1 MADGSITIDARL
13 NKKGAES
20 DLKALQAKVKS
31 TSKQIGDL
39 DKQLNSAQTKRSA
52 LGDSLNQA
60 RQNADDTAVA
70 LEKVNAQLENVKKSH
85 LADIKS
91 EYPGLS
97 DSKVQDVLK
106 SRMEGETSLL
116 NQNQKLLD
124 DLEKQDAKVAEIE
137 SDYNAQGDAISGL
150 QKRHAALTA
159 QLNQENDAVNQQKSL
174 IQHLSGED
182 DMQAYFNKQADAIES
197 SFAKIE
203 NRQNKAYGTVDESA
217 TQHAE
222 RIVADTK
229 KAVNAQDKAAQAAE
243 NRAARERAAA
253 KSPKGSSVPASSSSA
268 GLLSGRITG
277 LNKALSGTLNN
288 ALRTVGG
295 LGARVF
301 DTLQR
306 AVDGLRAK
314 LTQSSKNLAKF
325 RNRLMSIVSGA
336 LVFNLISAGL
346 RKTTEW
352 MGSAALSSA
361 TLRAALGNLQ
371 GAASTAAAPLLQ
383 AILPALTA
391 IANAA
396 ATAFYYIAQ
405 LVSFL
410 TGKSI
415 GASKS
420 AAKAMGKYA
429 KAAKSAGSA
438 ADGALAKFDELDVLD
453 KNSGGGAG
461 AITPNYDFN
470 TDNPFLDEILQAI
483 KDGDWYGVGQLIGEK
498 LRDSLNTIPWPDIQ
512 DKARAWATNIANCI
526 NGFIEV
532 PGLWEAIGH
541 TVAQGL
547 NTALIFADTLMQGIH
562 WDSLGAGIARGLT
575 TAVAE
580 LDWPLLGRVLTDGMR
595 AAILTLYGF
604 VQTYT
609 GWADLG
615 NSIAACINSA
625 IANIPWME
633 AGLGLS
639 GFVIGL
645 LNTLIAAVQ
654 GTDWTTLGQNIVS
667 MIGAIDWVGLF
678 SAMGTLAIDVLQA
691 INGIIDQVDWGA
703 VGQKIMECIEAVDW
717 AGILSQ
723 LGEIINN
730 LWPMLMTIIG
740 ASLLPIIGGFVI
752 DSVLAEL
759 SKQVGIM
766 GVQLLGKI
774 AGWIV
779 GTMLPTILSGL
790 TALITAI
797 VSAIG
802 LWPATIIAV
811 LLILGAAVFAC
822 LAAHWDEIK
831 QKLGE
836 TLDNLQEKVHSAG
849 EKIKEIWDALWL
861 VVKLIGMQLWE
872 DITQGWND
880 FWTNIGTALDSA
892 AADIQQGWNDA
903 WTAVSDFV
911 SDIWEGITDTIETA
925 INGIIGLVN
934 GMISAI
940 VGGVNGVISVLNG
953 FGFDVPEWAQDKLGV
968 ERVGFNID
976 PITAPQIP
984 YLAQGAVIPANH
996 EFLAVLGDQT
1006 NGTNIEAP
1014 LATIQQA
1021 LAEVMEAYTGQQ
1033 DITIKFAASGGLE
1046 QLVRLLKP
1054 YIDKEENRRGA
1065 KLVTGGVY

>member
-159 QLNQENDAVNQQKSL
+159 QLNQEKDAVNQQKSL

-222 RIVADTK
+222 RIVAETQ

-243 NRAARERAAA
+243 SRAAREHAIAA
-253 KSPKGSSVPASSSSA
+253 KSPKGSSVPGSSSSA

-314 LTQSSKNLAKF
+314 LTQSSKNLASF

-383 AILPALTA
+383 ALLPALTA

-498 LRDSLNTIPWPDIQ
+498 LRDSLNAIPWPDIQ

-562 WDSLGAGIARGLT
+562 WDSLGAGLARGLT

-595 AAILTLYGF
+595 AAILTLYSF

-639 GFVIGL
+639 GFVVGL
-645 LNTLIAAVQ
+645 LHTLIATVQ
-654 GTDWTTLGQNIVS
+654 GTDWTALGQNIVS
-667 MIGAIDWVGLF
+667 MVSAIDWVGLF

-691 INGIIDQVDWGA
+691 INGILDQVDWGA

-730 LWPMLMTIIG
+730 NWPLLLAILG
-740 ASLLPIIGGFVI
+740 AALLPQISTF
-752 DSVLAEL
+752 
-759 SKQVGIM
+759 
-766 GVQLLGKI
+766 
-774 AGWIV
+774 
-779 GTMLPTILSGL
+779 ILSTVLGAVL
-790 TALITAI
+790 NALAVFIAS
-797 VSAIG
+797 VVASIG
-802 LWPATIIAV
+802 LWP
-811 LLILGAAVFAC
+811 LLLVAAVSVI
-822 LAAHWDEIK
+822 LAAIIETLRKHGDDIRAGVDK
-831 QKLGE
+831 FGE
-836 TLDNLQEKVHSAG
+836 TIADIIRSAG
-849 EKIKEIWDALWL
+849 EKVKEIWNGLWL
-861 VVKLIGMQLWE
+861 TVKLIGMQLWE

-934 GMISAI
+934 SMISAI

-968 ERVGFNID
+968 KRVGFNID

-1033 DITIKFAASGGLE
+1033 DITIRFAGDLA
-1046 QLVRLLKP
+1046 QLARVLKP

>member
-137 SDYNAQGDAISGL
+137 SNYNAQGDAISGL

-243 NRAARERAAA
+243 DRAARERAAA
-253 KSPKGSSVPASSSSA
+253 KSPKGSSVPGSSSSA

-314 LTQSSKNLAKF
+314 LTQSNKNLASF

-461 AITPNYDFN
+461 AITPNYDFS

-498 LRDSLNTIPWPDIQ
+498 LRDSLNAIPWPDIQ

-595 AAILTLYGF
+595 AAILTLYSF

-639 GFVIGL
+639 GFVVGL
-645 LNTLIAAVQ
+645 LHTLIATVQ
-654 GTDWTTLGQNIVS
+654 GTDWTALGQNIVS
-667 MIGAIDWVGLF
+667 MVSAIDWVGLF

-691 INGIIDQVDWGA
+691 INGILDQVDWGA

-717 AGILSQ
+717 AGVLSQ

-730 LWPMLMTIIG
+730 NWPLLLAILG
-740 ASLLPIIGGFVI
+740 AALLPQISTF
-752 DSVLAEL
+752 
-759 SKQVGIM
+759 
-766 GVQLLGKI
+766 
-774 AGWIV
+774 
-779 GTMLPTILSGL
+779 ILSTVLGAVL
-790 TALITAI
+790 NALAVFIAS
-797 VSAIG
+797 VVASIG
-802 LWPATIIAV
+802 LWP
-811 LLILGAAVFAC
+811 LLLVAAVSVI
-822 LAAHWDEIK
+822 LAAIIETLRKHGDDIRAGVDK
-831 QKLGE
+831 FGE
-836 TLDNLQEKVHSAG
+836 TIADIIRSAG
-849 EKIKEIWDALWL
+849 EKVKEIWNGLWL
-861 VVKLIGMQLWE
+861 TVKLIGMQLWE

-892 AADIQQGWNDA
+892 VADIQQGWNDA

-940 VGGVNGVISVLNG
+940 VDGVNGVIGVLNS

-968 ERVGFNID
+968 GRVGFNID

-1033 DITIKFAASGGLE
+1033 DITIRFAGDLA
-1046 QLVRLLKP
+1046 QLARVLKP

>member
-116 NQNQKLLD
+116 NQNQKLLN

-222 RIVADTK
+222 RIVAETQ

-243 NRAARERAAA
+243 SRAAREHAIAA
-253 KSPKGSSVPASSSSA
+253 KSPKGSSVPGSSGSA

-295 LGARVF
+295 IGTRVF
-301 DTLQR
+301 GTLQQ

-361 TLRAALGNLQ
+361 TLRAALGSLQ

-415 GASKS
+415 GASQS

-498 LRDSLNTIPWPDIQ
+498 LRDSLNAIPWPDIQ

-595 AAILTLYGF
+595 AAILTLYSF

-639 GFVIGL
+639 GFVVGL
-645 LNTLIAAVQ
+645 LHTLIATVQ
-654 GTDWTTLGQNIVS
+654 GTDWTALGQNIVS
-667 MIGAIDWVGLF
+667 MVSSIDWVGLF

-691 INGIIDQVDWGA
+691 INGILDQVDWGV

-730 LWPMLMTIIG
+730 NWPLLLAVLG
-740 ASLLPIIGGFVI
+740 AALLPQISTF
-752 DSVLAEL
+752 
-759 SKQVGIM
+759 
-766 GVQLLGKI
+766 
-774 AGWIV
+774 
-779 GTMLPTILSGL
+779 ILSTVLGAVL
-790 TALITAI
+790 KALAVFIAS
-797 VSAIG
+797 VVASIG
-802 LWPATIIAV
+802 LWPLLLVTAVAVIMTAIIETLRKHGDDIRAGV
-811 LLILGAAVFAC
+811 DKF
-822 LAAHWDEIK
+822 
-831 QKLGE
+831 GE
-836 TLDNLQEKVHSAG
+836 TIADIIRSAG
-849 EKIKEIWDALWL
+849 EKVKEIWNGLWL
-861 VVKLIGMQLWE
+861 TVKLIGMQLWE

-880 FWTNIGTALDSA
+880 FWTNIGAALDSA
-892 AADIQQGWNDA
+892 VADIQRGWNDA

-940 VGGVNGVISVLNG
+940 VGGVNGVIGVLNG

-1033 DITIKFAASGGLE
+1033 DITIRFAGDLA
-1046 QLVRLLKP
+1046 QLARVLKP

>member
-60 RQNADDTAVA
+60 RKNADDTAVA
-70 LEKVNAQLENVKKSH
+70 LEKVNAQLENAKKSH

-97 DSKVQDVLK
+97 NSKVQDVLK

-222 RIVADTK
+222 RIVAETQ
-229 KAVNAQDKAAQAAE
+229 KAVSAQDKAAQAAE
-243 NRAARERAAA
+243 SRAAREHAVAA
-253 KSPKGSSVPASSSSA
+253 KSPKGSSVPGSSSSA
-268 GLLSGRITG
+268 GLLSGKITG

-301 DTLQR
+301 GTLQR

-415 GASKS
+415 GASQS

-461 AITPNYDFN
+461 AITPSYDFN

-498 LRDSLNTIPWPDIQ
+498 LRDSLNAIPWPDIQ

-547 NTALIFADTLMQGIH
+547 NTALIFADTLVQGIH

-595 AAILTLYGF
+595 AAILTLYSF

-639 GFVIGL
+639 GFVVGL
-645 LNTLIAAVQ
+645 LHTLIATVQ
-654 GTDWTTLGQNIVS
+654 GTDWTALGQNIVS
-667 MIGAIDWVGLF
+667 MVSAIDWVGLF

-691 INGIIDQVDWGA
+691 INGILDQVDWGA

-730 LWPMLMTIIG
+730 NWPLLLAILG
-740 ASLLPIIGGFVI
+740 AALLPQISTF
-752 DSVLAEL
+752 
-759 SKQVGIM
+759 
-766 GVQLLGKI
+766 
-774 AGWIV
+774 
-779 GTMLPTILSGL
+779 ILSTVLGAVL
-790 TALITAI
+790 NALAVFIAS
-797 VSAIG
+797 VVASIG
-802 LWPATIIAV
+802 LWP
-811 LLILGAAVFAC
+811 LLLVAAVSVI
-822 LAAHWDEIK
+822 LAAIIETLRKHGDDIRAGVDK
-831 QKLGE
+831 FGE
-836 TLDNLQEKVHSAG
+836 TIADIIRSAG
-849 EKIKEIWDALWL
+849 EKVKEIWNGLWL
-861 VVKLIGMQLWE
+861 TVKLIGMQLWE

-892 AADIQQGWNDA
+892 VADIQQGWNDA

-940 VGGVNGVISVLNG
+940 VGGVNGVIGVLNG

-1033 DITIKFAASGGLE
+1033 DITIRFAGDLA
-1046 QLVRLLKP
+1046 QLARVLKP

>member
-1 MADGSITIDARL
+1 MADGSIIVDARL

-39 DKQLNSAQTKRSA
+39 DKQINSAQTKRSA
-52 LGDSLNQA
+52 LSDSLNQA

-70 LEKVNAQLENVKKSH
+70 LEKVNAQLESAKKSH

-116 NQNQKLLD
+116 NQNKKLLD
-124 DLEKQDAKVAEIE
+124 DLEKQDTKVAEIE

-150 QKRHAALTA
+150 QKRHAALTS
-159 QLNQENDAVNQQKSL
+159 QLNQENDAVNRQKSL

-222 RIVADTK
+222 RIVAETR
-229 KAVNAQDKAAQAAE
+229 KAVSAQDKAAQAAE
-243 NRAARERAAA
+243 NRATREHAAAA
-253 KSPKGSSVPASSSSA
+253 KSPKGSSVPGSSSSA

-301 DTLQR
+301 GTLQR

-325 RNRLMSIVSGA
+325 RNRLMSIISGA

-383 AILPALTA
+383 ALIPALTA

-415 GASKS
+415 GASQS

-429 KAAKSAGSA
+429 KAAKSAGGA

-453 KNSGGGAG
+453 KNSGGAG
-461 AITPNYDFN
+461 TITPNYDFN
-470 TDNPFLDEILQAI
+470 TENPFLDEIMQAI

-498 LRDSLNTIPWPDIQ
+498 LRDSLNAIPWPDIQ
-512 DKARAWATNIANCI
+512 EKARAWATNIANCI

-532 PGLWEAIGH
+532 PGLWETIGH

-562 WDSLGAGIARGLT
+562 WDSLGAGIAAGLT

-580 LDWPLLGRVLTDGMR
+580 LDWPLLGRVLTDGML
-595 AAILTLYGF
+595 AAILTLYSF
-604 VQTYT
+604 VQTYE

-615 NSIAACINSA
+615 NSIAACLNSA
-625 IANIPWME
+625 IANIPWTE

-645 LNTLIAAVQ
+645 LSTLIAAVQ
-654 GTDWTTLGQNIVS
+654 GTDWTALGQNIVS
-667 MIGAIDWVGLF
+667 MISSIDWAGLF
-678 SAMGTLAIDVLQA
+678 STLSTLAVSILEA
-691 INGIIDQVDWGA
+691 ANNILGQVDWGA
-703 VGQKIMECIEAVDW
+703 VGQKIMECLEAVDW

-752 DSVLAEL
+752 NSVLAEL

-790 TALITAI
+790 MALITAI

-811 LLILGAAVFAC
+811 LLILGVAVIAC
-822 LAAHWDEIK
+822 LVAHWDEIK

-836 TLDNLQEKVHSAG
+836 TLDNLR
-849 EKIKEIWDALWL
+849 EKIHIA
-861 VVKLIGMQLWE
+861 G
-872 DITQGWND
+872 
-880 FWTNIGTALDSA
+880 
-892 AADIQQGWNDA
+892 ADIQQGWNDA

-911 SDIWEGITDTIETA
+911 SDIWDGITNTIKTA

-940 VGGVNGVISVLNG
+940 VGGVNGVIGVLNG
-953 FGFDVPEWAQDKLGV
+953 FGFDVPGWAQDKLGV

-1054 YIDKEENRRGA
+1054 YIDKENNRAGA
-1065 KLVTGGVY
+1065 KLISGGAY

>member
-159 QLNQENDAVNQQKSL
+159 QLNQEKDAVNQQKSL

-222 RIVADTK
+222 RIVAETQ

-243 NRAARERAAA
+243 SRAAREHAIAA
-253 KSPKGSSVPASSSSA
+253 KSPKGSSVPGSSGSA

-301 DTLQR
+301 GTLQR

-346 RKTTEW
+346 RKITEW

-415 GASKS
+415 GASQS

-498 LRDSLNTIPWPDIQ
+498 LRDSLNAIPWPDIQ

-562 WDSLGAGIARGLT
+562 WDSLGAGLARGLT

-595 AAILTLYGF
+595 AAILTLYSF

-639 GFVIGL
+639 GFVVGL
-645 LNTLIAAVQ
+645 LHTLIATVQ
-654 GTDWTTLGQNIVS
+654 GTDWTALGQNIVS
-667 MIGAIDWVGLF
+667 MVSAIDWVGLF
-678 SAMGTLAIDVLQA
+678 STLSTLALSILEA
-691 INGIIDQVDWGA
+691 ASNILGQVDWNA
-703 VGQKIMECIEAVDW
+703 VGEKVKECLEAVDW
-717 AGILSQ
+717 VGILSQ
-723 LGEIINN
+723 LGELINN
-730 LWPMLMTIIG
+730 NWPLLLAILG
-740 ASLLPIIGGFVI
+740 ASLLPQISTF
-752 DSVLAEL
+752 
-759 SKQVGIM
+759 
-766 GVQLLGKI
+766 
-774 AGWIV
+774 
-779 GTMLPTILSGL
+779 ILSTVLGAVL
-790 TALITAI
+790 TSLAGFIAS
-797 VSAIG
+797 VVAAIG
-802 LWPATIIAV
+802 LWPLLLVTAV
-811 LLILGAAVFAC
+811 SVI
-822 LAAHWDEIK
+822 LAAII
-831 QKLGE
+831 E
-836 TLDNLQEKVHSAG
+836 TLRKYGDDIRAGVDKFGENIADIIRSAG
-849 EKIKEIWDALWL
+849 EKVNEIWNGLWL
-861 VVKLIGMQLWE
+861 TVKLIGMQLWE
-872 DITQGWND
+872 DIQQGWND

-940 VGGVNGVISVLNG
+940 VAGVNGVIGVLNG

-984 YLAQGAVIPANH
+984 YLAQGAVIPSNH

-1033 DITIKFAASGGLE
+1033 DITIRFAGDLA
-1046 QLVRLLKP
+1046 QLARVLKP

>member
-124 DLEKQDAKVAEIE
+124 DLEKQDTKVAEIE

-203 NRQNKAYGTVDESA
+203 NRQNKAYGTIDESA

-253 KSPKGSSVPASSSSA
+253 KSPKGSSVPGSSSSA

-288 ALRTVGG
+288 TLRTVGG

-405 LVSFL
+405 LVAFL

-453 KNSGGGAG
+453 KNSGGGGAG

-498 LRDSLNTIPWPDIQ
+498 LRDSLNAIPWPDIQ

-595 AAILTLYGF
+595 AAILTLYSF

-625 IANIPWME
+625 IANIPWTE

-639 GFVIGL
+639 GFVVGL
-645 LNTLIAAVQ
+645 LHTLIATVQ
-654 GTDWTTLGQNIVS
+654 GTDWTALGQNIVS
-667 MIGAIDWVGLF
+667 MVSAIDWVGLF

-691 INGIIDQVDWGA
+691 INGILDQVDWGA

-730 LWPMLMTIIG
+730 NWPLLLAILG
-740 ASLLPIIGGFVI
+740 AALLPQISTF
-752 DSVLAEL
+752 
-759 SKQVGIM
+759 
-766 GVQLLGKI
+766 
-774 AGWIV
+774 
-779 GTMLPTILSGL
+779 ILSTVLGAVL
-790 TALITAI
+790 NALAVFIAS
-797 VSAIG
+797 VVASIG
-802 LWPATIIAV
+802 LWP
-811 LLILGAAVFAC
+811 LLLVAAVSVI
-822 LAAHWDEIK
+822 LAAIIETLRKHGDDIRAGVDK
-831 QKLGE
+831 FGE
-836 TLDNLQEKVHSAG
+836 TIADIIRSAG
-849 EKIKEIWDALWL
+849 EKVKEIWNGLWL
-861 VVKLIGMQLWE
+861 TVKLIGMQLWE

-934 GMISAI
+934 SMISAI

-1033 DITIKFAASGGLE
+1033 DITIRFAGDLA
-1046 QLVRLLKP
+1046 QLARVLKP

>member
-159 QLNQENDAVNQQKSL
+159 QLNQEKDAVNQQKSL

-222 RIVADTK
+222 RIVAETQ

-243 NRAARERAAA
+243 SRAAREHAIAA
-253 KSPKGSSVPASSSSA
+253 KSPKGSSVPGSSGSA

-301 DTLQR
+301 GTLQR

-346 RKTTEW
+346 RKITEW

-415 GASKS
+415 GASQS

-470 TDNPFLDEILQAI
+470 TDNPFLDEIMQAI

-498 LRDSLNTIPWPDIQ
+498 LRDSLNAIPWPDIQ

-595 AAILTLYGF
+595 AAILTLYSF

-625 IANIPWME
+625 IANIPWTE

-639 GFVIGL
+639 GFVVGL
-645 LNTLIAAVQ
+645 LHTLIATVQ
-654 GTDWTTLGQNIVS
+654 GTDWTALGQNIVS
-667 MIGAIDWVGLF
+667 MVSAIDWVGLF

-691 INGIIDQVDWGA
+691 INGILGQVDWGA
-703 VGQKIMECIEAVDW
+703 VGQKIMDCIEAVDW

-730 LWPMLMTIIG
+730 NWPLLLAILG
-740 ASLLPIIGGFVI
+740 AALLPQISTFI
-752 DSVLAEL
+752 L
-759 SKQVGIM
+759 ST
-766 GVQLLGKI
+766 LLGAVLNALAVFI
-774 AGWIV
+774 ASV
-779 GTMLPTILSGL
+779 VAS
-790 TALITAI
+790 
-797 VSAIG
+797 IG
-802 LWPATIIAV
+802 LWP
-811 LLILGAAVFAC
+811 LLLVAAVSVI
-822 LAAHWDEIK
+822 LAAIIETLRKHGDDIRAGVDK
-831 QKLGE
+831 FGE
-836 TLDNLQEKVHSAG
+836 TIADIIRSAG
-849 EKIKEIWDALWL
+849 EKVKKIWNGLWL
-861 VVKLIGMQLWE
+861 TVKLIGMQLWE

-892 AADIQQGWNDA
+892 VADIQQGWNDA

-940 VGGVNGVISVLNG
+940 VGGVNGVIGVLNG

-1033 DITIKFAASGGLE
+1033 DITIRFAGDLA
-1046 QLVRLLKP
+1046 QLARVLKP

>member
-91 EYPGLS
+91 DYPGLS

-203 NRQNKAYGTVDESA
+203 NRQNKAYGTIDESA

-253 KSPKGSSVPASSSSA
+253 KSPKGSSVPGSSSSA

-383 AILPALTA
+383 ALLPALTA

-405 LVSFL
+405 LVAFL

-453 KNSGGGAG
+453 KNSGGGGAG

-498 LRDSLNTIPWPDIQ
+498 LRDSLNAIPWPDIQ

-562 WDSLGAGIARGLT
+562 WDSLGAGLARGLT

-595 AAILTLYGF
+595 AAILTLYSF

-639 GFVIGL
+639 GFVVGL
-645 LNTLIAAVQ
+645 LHTLIATVQ
-654 GTDWTTLGQNIVS
+654 GTDWTALGQNIVS
-667 MIGAIDWVGLF
+667 MVSAIDWVGLF

-691 INGIIDQVDWGA
+691 INGILDQVDWGA
-703 VGQKIMECIEAVDW
+703 VGQKIMECIDAVDW

-730 LWPMLMTIIG
+730 NWPLLLAILG
-740 ASLLPIIGGFVI
+740 AALLPQISTF
-752 DSVLAEL
+752 
-759 SKQVGIM
+759 
-766 GVQLLGKI
+766 
-774 AGWIV
+774 
-779 GTMLPTILSGL
+779 ILSTVLGTVL
-790 TALITAI
+790 NALAVFIAS
-797 VSAIG
+797 VVASIG
-802 LWPATIIAV
+802 LWP
-811 LLILGAAVFAC
+811 LLLVAAVSVI
-822 LAAHWDEIK
+822 LAAIIETLRKHGDDIRAGVDK
-831 QKLGE
+831 FGE
-836 TLDNLQEKVHSAG
+836 TIADIIRSAG
-849 EKIKEIWDALWL
+849 EKIKEIWDTLWL

-892 AADIQQGWNDA
+892 VADIQQGWNDA

-940 VGGVNGVISVLNG
+940 VDGVNGVIGVLNG

-1033 DITIKFAASGGLE
+1033 DITIRFAGDLA
-1046 QLVRLLKP
+1046 QLARVLKP

>member
-70 LEKVNAQLENVKKSH
+70 LEKVNAQLENAKKSH

-116 NQNQKLLD
+116 NQNQKLLN

-222 RIVADTK
+222 RIVAETQ

-243 NRAARERAAA
+243 SRAAREHAIAA
-253 KSPKGSSVPASSSSA
+253 KSPKGSSVPGSSSSA

-295 LGARVF
+295 LGDRVF
-301 DTLQR
+301 GTLQR
-306 AVDGLRAK
+306 AVDGVRAK
-314 LTQSSKNLAKF
+314 LTQSSKNLARF

-361 TLRAALGNLQ
+361 TLRAALGSLQ

-415 GASKS
+415 GASQS

-470 TDNPFLDEILQAI
+470 TDNPFLDEIMQAI

-498 LRDSLNTIPWPDIQ
+498 LRDSLNAIPWPDIQ

-595 AAILTLYGF
+595 AAILTLYSF

-645 LNTLIAAVQ
+645 LHTLIATVQ
-654 GTDWTTLGQNIVS
+654 GTDWTALGQNIVS
-667 MIGAIDWVGLF
+667 MVSAIDWVGLF
-678 SAMGTLAIDVLQA
+678 SAMSTLAIDVLQA
-691 INGIIDQVDWGA
+691 INGILNQVDWDA
-703 VGQKIMECIEAVDW
+703 VGQKIMECLEAVDW

-730 LWPMLMTIIG
+730 NWPLLLAVLG
-740 ASLLPIIGGFVI
+740 AALLPQISTF
-752 DSVLAEL
+752 
-759 SKQVGIM
+759 
-766 GVQLLGKI
+766 
-774 AGWIV
+774 
-779 GTMLPTILSGL
+779 ILSTVLGAVL
-790 TALITAI
+790 KALAVFIAS
-797 VSAIG
+797 VVASIG
-802 LWPATIIAV
+802 LWPLLLVTAVAVIMTAIIETLRKHGDDIRAGV
-811 LLILGAAVFAC
+811 DKF
-822 LAAHWDEIK
+822 
-831 QKLGE
+831 GE
-836 TLDNLQEKVHSAG
+836 TIADIIRSAG

-892 AADIQQGWNDA
+892 VADIQQGWNDA

-940 VGGVNGVISVLNG
+940 VDGVNGVIGVLNG

-1033 DITIKFAASGGLE
+1033 DITIRFAGDLA
-1046 QLVRLLKP
+1046 QLARVLKP

>member
-91 EYPGLS
+91 DYPGLS

-253 KSPKGSSVPASSSSA
+253 KSPKGSSVPGSSSSA

-314 LTQSSKNLAKF
+314 LTQSSKNLASF

-461 AITPNYDFN
+461 AITPNYDFS

-498 LRDSLNTIPWPDIQ
+498 LRDSLNAIPWPDIQ

-562 WDSLGAGIARGLT
+562 WDSLGAGLARGLT

-595 AAILTLYGF
+595 AAILTLYSF

-639 GFVIGL
+639 GFVVGL
-645 LNTLIAAVQ
+645 LHTLIATVQ
-654 GTDWTTLGQNIVS
+654 GTDWTALGQNIVS
-667 MIGAIDWVGLF
+667 MVSAIDWVGLF

-691 INGIIDQVDWGA
+691 INGIFDQVDWGA

-730 LWPMLMTIIG
+730 NWPLLLAILG
-740 ASLLPIIGGFVI
+740 AALLPQISTF
-752 DSVLAEL
+752 
-759 SKQVGIM
+759 
-766 GVQLLGKI
+766 
-774 AGWIV
+774 
-779 GTMLPTILSGL
+779 ILSTVLGTVL
-790 TALITAI
+790 NALAVFIAS
-797 VSAIG
+797 VVASIG
-802 LWPATIIAV
+802 LWP
-811 LLILGAAVFAC
+811 LLLVAAVSVI
-822 LAAHWDEIK
+822 LAAIIETLRKHGDDIRAGVDK
-831 QKLGE
+831 FGE
-836 TLDNLQEKVHSAG
+836 TIADIIRSAG

-872 DITQGWND
+872 DITQSWND

-940 VGGVNGVISVLNG
+940 VDGVNGVIGVLNG

-1033 DITIKFAASGGLE
+1033 DITIRFAGDLA
-1046 QLVRLLKP
+1046 QLARVLKP

>member
-116 NQNQKLLD
+116 NQNQKLLN

-222 RIVADTK
+222 RIVAETQ

-243 NRAARERAAA
+243 SRAAREHAIAA
-253 KSPKGSSVPASSSSA
+253 KSPKGSSVPGSSGSA

-295 LGARVF
+295 IGTRVF
-301 DTLQR
+301 GTLQQ

-361 TLRAALGNLQ
+361 TLRAALGSLQ

-415 GASKS
+415 GASQS

-498 LRDSLNTIPWPDIQ
+498 LRDSLNAIPWPDIQ

-595 AAILTLYGF
+595 AAILTLYSF

-639 GFVIGL
+639 GFVVGL
-645 LNTLIAAVQ
+645 LHTLIATVQ
-654 GTDWTTLGQNIVS
+654 GTDWTALGQNIVS
-667 MIGAIDWVGLF
+667 MVSSIDWVGLF

-691 INGIIDQVDWGA
+691 INGILDQVDWGA

-730 LWPMLMTIIG
+730 NWPLLLAILG
-740 ASLLPIIGGFVI
+740 AALLPQISTF
-752 DSVLAEL
+752 
-759 SKQVGIM
+759 
-766 GVQLLGKI
+766 
-774 AGWIV
+774 
-779 GTMLPTILSGL
+779 ILSTVLGAVL
-790 TALITAI
+790 NALAVFIAS
-797 VSAIG
+797 VVASIG
-802 LWPATIIAV
+802 LWPLLLVTAV
-811 LLILGAAVFAC
+811 LVILVAIIETLRKHGDDIRAGVDKF
-822 LAAHWDEIK
+822 
-831 QKLGE
+831 GE
-836 TLDNLQEKVHSAG
+836 TIADIIRSAG
-849 EKIKEIWDALWL
+849 EKVKEIWNGLWL
-861 VVKLIGMQLWE
+861 TVKLIGMQLWE

-880 FWTNIGTALDSA
+880 FWINIGTALDSA

-940 VGGVNGVISVLNG
+940 VGGVNGVIGVLNG

-1033 DITIKFAASGGLE
+1033 DITIRFAGDLA
-1046 QLVRLLKP
+1046 QLARVLKP

>member
-222 RIVADTK
+222 RIVAETQ
-229 KAVNAQDKAAQAAE
+229 KAVSAQDKAAQAAE
-243 NRAARERAAA
+243 SRAAREHAIAA
-253 KSPKGSSVPASSSSA
+253 KSPKGSSVPGSSGSA

-277 LNKALSGTLNN
+277 LNKALSGTINN

-301 DTLQR
+301 GTLQR

-346 RKTTEW
+346 RKITEW

-383 AILPALTA
+383 ALIPALTA

-415 GASKS
+415 GASQS
-420 AAKAMGKYA
+420 AAKAMSKYA

-470 TDNPFLDEILQAI
+470 TDNPFLDEIMQAV

-498 LRDSLNTIPWPDIQ
+498 LRDSLNAIPWPDIQ

-595 AAILTLYGF
+595 AAILTLYSF

-625 IANIPWME
+625 IANIPWTE

-639 GFVIGL
+639 GFVVGL
-645 LNTLIAAVQ
+645 LHTLIATVQ
-654 GTDWTTLGQNIVS
+654 GTDWTALGQNIVS
-667 MIGAIDWVGLF
+667 MVSTIDWVGLF

-691 INGIIDQVDWGA
+691 INGILDQVDWGA

-730 LWPMLMTIIG
+730 NWPLLLGILG
-740 ASLLPIIGGFVI
+740 AALLPQISTF
-752 DSVLAEL
+752 
-759 SKQVGIM
+759 
-766 GVQLLGKI
+766 
-774 AGWIV
+774 
-779 GTMLPTILSGL
+779 ILSTVLGAVL
-790 TALITAI
+790 NALAVFIAS
-797 VSAIG
+797 VVASIG
-802 LWPATIIAV
+802 LWP
-811 LLILGAAVFAC
+811 LLLVAAVSVI
-822 LAAHWDEIK
+822 LAAIIETLRKHGDDIRAGVDK
-831 QKLGE
+831 FGE
-836 TLDNLQEKVHSAG
+836 TIADIIRSAG
-849 EKIKEIWDALWL
+849 EKVKEIWNGLWL
-861 VVKLIGMQLWE
+861 TVKLIGMQLWE

-892 AADIQQGWNDA
+892 AADIQQSWNDA

-940 VGGVNGVISVLNG
+940 VDGVNGVIGVLNG

-1033 DITIKFAASGGLE
+1033 DITIRFAGDLA
-1046 QLVRLLKP
+1046 QLARVLKP

>member
-137 SDYNAQGDAISGL
+137 SNYNAQGDAISGL

-243 NRAARERAAA
+243 DRAARERAAA
-253 KSPKGSSVPASSSSA
+253 KSPKGSSVPGSSSSA

-314 LTQSSKNLAKF
+314 LTQSNKNLASF

-461 AITPNYDFN
+461 AITPNYDFS

-498 LRDSLNTIPWPDIQ
+498 LRDSLNAIPWPDIQ

-595 AAILTLYGF
+595 AAILTLYSF

-639 GFVIGL
+639 GFVVGL
-645 LNTLIAAVQ
+645 LHTLIATVQ
-654 GTDWTTLGQNIVS
+654 GTDWTALGQNIVS
-667 MIGAIDWVGLF
+667 MVSAIDWVGLF

-691 INGIIDQVDWGA
+691 INGILDQVDWGA

-717 AGILSQ
+717 AGVLSQ

-730 LWPMLMTIIG
+730 NWPLLLAILG
-740 ASLLPIIGGFVI
+740 AALLPQISTF
-752 DSVLAEL
+752 
-759 SKQVGIM
+759 
-766 GVQLLGKI
+766 
-774 AGWIV
+774 
-779 GTMLPTILSGL
+779 ILSTVLGAVL
-790 TALITAI
+790 NALAVFIAS
-797 VSAIG
+797 VVASIG
-802 LWPATIIAV
+802 LWP
-811 LLILGAAVFAC
+811 LLLVAAVSVI
-822 LAAHWDEIK
+822 LAAIIETLRKHGDDIRAGVDK
-831 QKLGE
+831 FGE
-836 TLDNLQEKVHSAG
+836 TIADIIRSAG
-849 EKIKEIWDALWL
+849 EKVKEIWNGLWL
-861 VVKLIGMQLWE
+861 TVKLIGMQLWE

-892 AADIQQGWNDA
+892 VADIQQGWNDA

-940 VGGVNGVISVLNG
+940 VDGVNGVIGVLNS

-968 ERVGFNID
+968 GRVGFNID

-1033 DITIKFAASGGLE
+1033 DITIRFAGNLA
-1046 QLVRLLKP
+1046 QLARVLKP

>member
-159 QLNQENDAVNQQKSL
+159 QLNQEKDAVNQQKSL

-222 RIVADTK
+222 RIVAETQ

-243 NRAARERAAA
+243 SRAAREHAIAA
-253 KSPKGSSVPASSSSA
+253 KSPKGSSVPGSSGSA

-301 DTLQR
+301 GTLQR

-346 RKTTEW
+346 RKITEW

-415 GASKS
+415 GASQS

-470 TDNPFLDEILQAI
+470 TDNPFLDEIMQAI

-498 LRDSLNTIPWPDIQ
+498 LRDSLNAIPWPDIQ

-595 AAILTLYGF
+595 AAILTLYSF

-645 LNTLIAAVQ
+645 LHTLIATVQ
-654 GTDWTTLGQNIVS
+654 GTDWTALGQNIVS
-667 MIGAIDWVGLF
+667 MVSAIDWVGLF
-678 SAMGTLAIDVLQA
+678 SAMSTLAIDVLQA
-691 INGIIDQVDWGA
+691 INGILNQVDWDA
-703 VGQKIMECIEAVDW
+703 VGQKIMECLEAVDW

-730 LWPMLMTIIG
+730 NWPLLLAVLG
-740 ASLLPIIGGFVI
+740 AALLPQISTF
-752 DSVLAEL
+752 
-759 SKQVGIM
+759 
-766 GVQLLGKI
+766 
-774 AGWIV
+774 
-779 GTMLPTILSGL
+779 ILSTVLGAVL
-790 TALITAI
+790 KALAVFIAS
-797 VSAIG
+797 VVASIG
-802 LWPATIIAV
+802 LWPLLLVTAVAVIMTAIIETLRKHGDDIRAGV
-811 LLILGAAVFAC
+811 DKF
-822 LAAHWDEIK
+822 
-831 QKLGE
+831 GE
-836 TLDNLQEKVHSAG
+836 TIADIIRSAG
-849 EKIKEIWDALWL
+849 EKVKEIWNGLWL
-861 VVKLIGMQLWE
+861 TVKLIGMQLWE

-880 FWTNIGTALDSA
+880 FWTNIGAALDSA
-892 AADIQQGWNDA
+892 VADIQRGWNDA

-940 VGGVNGVISVLNG
+940 VGGVNGVIGVLNG

-1033 DITIKFAASGGLE
+1033 DITIRFAGDLA
-1046 QLVRLLKP
+1046 QLARVLKP

>member
-39 DKQLNSAQTKRSA
+39 DRQLNSAQTKRSA

-116 NQNQKLLD
+116 NQNQKLLN

-222 RIVADTK
+222 RIVAETQ
-229 KAVNAQDKAAQAAE
+229 KAVSAQDKAAQAAE
-243 NRAARERAAA
+243 SRAAREHAIAA
-253 KSPKGSSVPASSSSA
+253 KSPKGSSVPGSSGSA

-277 LNKALSGTLNN
+277 LNKALSGTINN

-301 DTLQR
+301 GTLQR

-346 RKTTEW
+346 RKITEW

-383 AILPALTA
+383 ALIPALTA

-415 GASKS
+415 GASQS
-420 AAKAMGKYA
+420 AAKAMSKYA

-470 TDNPFLDEILQAI
+470 TDNPFLDEIMQAV

-498 LRDSLNTIPWPDIQ
+498 LRDSLNAIPWPDIQ

-595 AAILTLYGF
+595 AAILTLYSF

-625 IANIPWME
+625 IANIPWTE

-639 GFVIGL
+639 GFVVGL
-645 LNTLIAAVQ
+645 LHTLIATVQ
-654 GTDWTTLGQNIVS
+654 GTDWTALGQNIVS
-667 MIGAIDWVGLF
+667 MVSTIDWVGLF

-691 INGIIDQVDWGA
+691 INGILDQVDWGA

-730 LWPMLMTIIG
+730 NWPLLLAILG
-740 ASLLPIIGGFVI
+740 AALLPQISTF
-752 DSVLAEL
+752 
-759 SKQVGIM
+759 
-766 GVQLLGKI
+766 
-774 AGWIV
+774 
-779 GTMLPTILSGL
+779 ILSTVLGAVL
-790 TALITAI
+790 NALAVFIAS
-797 VSAIG
+797 VVASIG
-802 LWPATIIAV
+802 LWP
-811 LLILGAAVFAC
+811 LLLVAAVSVI
-822 LAAHWDEIK
+822 LAAIIETLRKHGDDIRAGVDK
-831 QKLGE
+831 FGE
-836 TLDNLQEKVHSAG
+836 TIADIIRSAG
-849 EKIKEIWDALWL
+849 EKVKEIWNGLWL
-861 VVKLIGMQLWE
+861 TVKLIGMQLWE

-880 FWTNIGTALDSA
+880 FWINIGTALDSA

-940 VGGVNGVISVLNG
+940 VGGVNGVIGVLNG

-1033 DITIKFAASGGLE
+1033 DITIRFAGDLA
-1046 QLVRLLKP
+1046 QLARVLKP

>member
-159 QLNQENDAVNQQKSL
+159 QLNQEKDAVNQQKSL

-182 DMQAYFNKQADAIES
+182 DVQAYFNKQADAIES

-222 RIVADTK
+222 RIVAETQ

-243 NRAARERAAA
+243 SRAAREHAIAA
-253 KSPKGSSVPASSSSA
+253 KSPKGSSVPGSSGSA

-301 DTLQR
+301 GTLQR

-346 RKTTEW
+346 RKITEW

-415 GASKS
+415 GASQS

-470 TDNPFLDEILQAI
+470 TDNPFLDEIMQAI

-498 LRDSLNTIPWPDIQ
+498 LRDSLNAIPWPDIQ

-526 NGFIEV
+526 NGFIEA

-595 AAILTLYGF
+595 AAILTLYSF

-639 GFVIGL
+639 GFVVGL
-645 LNTLIAAVQ
+645 LHTLIATVQ
-654 GTDWTTLGQNIVS
+654 GTDWTALGQNIVS
-667 MIGAIDWVGLF
+667 MVSAIDWVGLF

-691 INGIIDQVDWGA
+691 INGILDQVDWGA
-703 VGQKIMECIEAVDW
+703 VGQKIMECIDAVDW

-730 LWPMLMTIIG
+730 NWPLLLAILG
-740 ASLLPIIGGFVI
+740 AALLPQISTF
-752 DSVLAEL
+752 
-759 SKQVGIM
+759 
-766 GVQLLGKI
+766 
-774 AGWIV
+774 
-779 GTMLPTILSGL
+779 ILSTVLGTVL
-790 TALITAI
+790 NALAVFI
-797 VSAIG
+797 VSVVASIG
-802 LWPATIIAV
+802 LWP
-811 LLILGAAVFAC
+811 LLLVAAVSVI
-822 LAAHWDEIK
+822 LAAIIETLRKHGDDIRAGVDK
-831 QKLGE
+831 FGE
-836 TLDNLQEKVHSAG
+836 TIADIIRSAG

-940 VGGVNGVISVLNG
+940 VGGVNGVIGVLNG

-1033 DITIKFAASGGLE
+1033 DITIRFAGDLA
-1046 QLVRLLKP
+1046 QLARVLKP

>member
-116 NQNQKLLD
+116 NQNQKLLN

-197 SFAKIE
+197 FFAKIE

-222 RIVADTK
+222 RIVAETQ

-243 NRAARERAAA
+243 SRAAREHAIAA
-253 KSPKGSSVPASSSSA
+253 KSPKGSSVPGSSGSA

-295 LGARVF
+295 IGTRVF
-301 DTLQR
+301 GTLQQ

-361 TLRAALGNLQ
+361 TLRAALGSLQ

-415 GASKS
+415 GASQS

-470 TDNPFLDEILQAI
+470 TDNPFLDEIMQAI

-498 LRDSLNTIPWPDIQ
+498 LRDSLNAIPWPDIQ

-595 AAILTLYGF
+595 AAILTLYSF

-639 GFVIGL
+639 GFVVGL
-645 LNTLIAAVQ
+645 LHTLIATVQ
-654 GTDWTTLGQNIVS
+654 GTDWTALGQNIVS
-667 MIGAIDWVGLF
+667 MVSAIDWVGLF

-691 INGIIDQVDWGA
+691 INGILGQVDWGA
-703 VGQKIMECIEAVDW
+703 VGQKIMDCIEAVDW

-730 LWPMLMTIIG
+730 NWPLLLAILG
-740 ASLLPIIGGFVI
+740 AALLPQISTFI
-752 DSVLAEL
+752 L
-759 SKQVGIM
+759 ST
-766 GVQLLGKI
+766 LLGAVLNAL
-774 AGWIV
+774 AGF
-779 GTMLPTILSGL
+779 
-790 TALITAI
+790 ITSVVA
-797 VSAIG
+797 SIG
-802 LWPATIIAV
+802 LWP
-811 LLILGAAVFAC
+811 LLLVAAVSVILVAIIETLRKHGDDIRAGVDKF
-822 LAAHWDEIK
+822 
-831 QKLGE
+831 GE
-836 TLDNLQEKVHSAG
+836 TIADIIRSAG
-849 EKIKEIWDALWL
+849 EKVKEIWNGLWL
-861 VVKLIGMQLWE
+861 TVKLIGMQLWE

-880 FWTNIGTALDSA
+880 FWANIGTALDSA

-940 VGGVNGVISVLNG
+940 VGGVNGVIGVLNG

-1033 DITIKFAASGGLE
+1033 DITIRFAGDLA
-1046 QLVRLLKP
+1046 QLARVLKP

>member
-116 NQNQKLLD
+116 NQNQKLLN

-222 RIVADTK
+222 RIVAETQ

-243 NRAARERAAA
+243 SRAAREHAIAA
-253 KSPKGSSVPASSSSA
+253 KSPKGSSVPGSSGSA

-295 LGARVF
+295 IGTRVF
-301 DTLQR
+301 GTLQQ

-361 TLRAALGNLQ
+361 TLRAALGSLQ

-415 GASKS
+415 GASQS

-453 KNSGGGAG
+453 KNSGGGGAG

-498 LRDSLNTIPWPDIQ
+498 LRDSLNAIPWPDIQ

-595 AAILTLYGF
+595 AAILTLYSF

-639 GFVIGL
+639 GFVVGL
-645 LNTLIAAVQ
+645 LHTLIATVQ
-654 GTDWTTLGQNIVS
+654 GTDWTALGQNIVS
-667 MIGAIDWVGLF
+667 MVSAIDWVGLF

-691 INGIIDQVDWGA
+691 INGILDQVDWGT

-717 AGILSQ
+717 AGVLSQ

-730 LWPMLMTIIG
+730 NWPLLLAILG
-740 ASLLPIIGGFVI
+740 AALLPQISTF
-752 DSVLAEL
+752 
-759 SKQVGIM
+759 
-766 GVQLLGKI
+766 
-774 AGWIV
+774 
-779 GTMLPTILSGL
+779 ILSTVLGAVL
-790 TALITAI
+790 NALAVFIAS
-797 VSAIG
+797 VVASIG
-802 LWPATIIAV
+802 LWP
-811 LLILGAAVFAC
+811 LLLVAAVSVI
-822 LAAHWDEIK
+822 LAAIIETLRKHGDDIRAGVDK
-831 QKLGE
+831 FGE
-836 TLDNLQEKVHSAG
+836 TIADIIRSAG
-849 EKIKEIWDALWL
+849 EKVKEIWNGLWL
-861 VVKLIGMQLWE
+861 TVKLIGMQLWE

-911 SDIWEGITDTIETA
+911 SDIWDGITDTIKTA

-940 VGGVNGVISVLNG
+940 VGGVNGVIGVLNG

-1033 DITIKFAASGGLE
+1033 DITIRFAGDLA
-1046 QLVRLLKP
+1046 QLARVLKP

>member
-159 QLNQENDAVNQQKSL
+159 QLNQEKDAVNQQKSL

-222 RIVADTK
+222 RIVAETQ

-243 NRAARERAAA
+243 SRAAREHAIAA
-253 KSPKGSSVPASSSSA
+253 KSPKGSSVPGSSGSA

-301 DTLQR
+301 GTLQR

-346 RKTTEW
+346 RKITEW

-415 GASKS
+415 GASQS
-420 AAKAMGKYA
+420 AAKAMSKYA

-453 KNSGGGAG
+453 KNIGGGAG

-498 LRDSLNTIPWPDIQ
+498 LRDSLNAIPWPDIQ

-595 AAILTLYGF
+595 AAILTLYSF

-639 GFVIGL
+639 GFVVGL
-645 LNTLIAAVQ
+645 LHTLIATVQ
-654 GTDWTTLGQNIVS
+654 GTDWTALGQNIVS
-667 MIGAIDWVGLF
+667 MVSAIDWVGLF

-691 INGIIDQVDWGA
+691 INGILDQVDWGA

-717 AGILSQ
+717 AGVLSQ

-730 LWPMLMTIIG
+730 NWPLLLAILG
-740 ASLLPIIGGFVI
+740 AALLPQISTF
-752 DSVLAEL
+752 
-759 SKQVGIM
+759 
-766 GVQLLGKI
+766 
-774 AGWIV
+774 
-779 GTMLPTILSGL
+779 ILSTVLGAVL
-790 TALITAI
+790 NALAVFIAS
-797 VSAIG
+797 VVASIG
-802 LWPATIIAV
+802 LWP
-811 LLILGAAVFAC
+811 LLLVAAVSVI
-822 LAAHWDEIK
+822 LAAIIETLRKHGDDIRAGVDK
-831 QKLGE
+831 FGE
-836 TLDNLQEKVHSAG
+836 TIADIIRSAG
-849 EKIKEIWDALWL
+849 EKVKEIWNGLWL
-861 VVKLIGMQLWE
+861 TVKLIGMQLWE

-880 FWTNIGTALDSA
+880 FWANIGTALDSA

-940 VGGVNGVISVLNG
+940 VGGVNGVIGVLNG

-1033 DITIKFAASGGLE
+1033 DITIRFAGDLA
-1046 QLVRLLKP
+1046 QLARMLKP

>member
-116 NQNQKLLD
+116 NQNQKLLN

-222 RIVADTK
+222 RIVAETQ

-243 NRAARERAAA
+243 SRAAREHAIAA
-253 KSPKGSSVPASSSSA
+253 KSPKGSSVPGSSGSA

-295 LGARVF
+295 IGTRVF
-301 DTLQR
+301 GTLQQ

-361 TLRAALGNLQ
+361 TLRAALGSLQ

-415 GASKS
+415 GASQS

-498 LRDSLNTIPWPDIQ
+498 LRDSLNAIPWPDIQ

-595 AAILTLYGF
+595 AAILTLYSF

-639 GFVIGL
+639 GFVVGL
-645 LNTLIAAVQ
+645 LHTLIATVQ
-654 GTDWTTLGQNIVS
+654 GTDWTALGQNIVS
-667 MIGAIDWVGLF
+667 MVSSIDWVGLF

-691 INGIIDQVDWGA
+691 INGILDQVDWGA

-717 AGILSQ
+717 AGVLSQ

-730 LWPMLMTIIG
+730 NWPLLLAILG
-740 ASLLPIIGGFVI
+740 AALLPQISTF
-752 DSVLAEL
+752 
-759 SKQVGIM
+759 
-766 GVQLLGKI
+766 
-774 AGWIV
+774 
-779 GTMLPTILSGL
+779 ILSTVLGAVL
-790 TALITAI
+790 NALAVFIAS
-797 VSAIG
+797 VVASIG
-802 LWPATIIAV
+802 LWP
-811 LLILGAAVFAC
+811 LLLVAAVSVI
-822 LAAHWDEIK
+822 LAAIIETLRKHGDDIRAGVDK
-831 QKLGE
+831 FGE
-836 TLDNLQEKVHSAG
+836 TIADIIRSAG
-849 EKIKEIWDALWL
+849 EKVKEIWNGLWL
-861 VVKLIGMQLWE
+861 TVKLIGMQLWE

-892 AADIQQGWNDA
+892 VADIQRGWNDA

-911 SDIWEGITDTIETA
+911 SDIWEDITDTIETA

-940 VGGVNGVISVLNG
+940 VGGVNGVIGVLNG

-1033 DITIKFAASGGLE
+1033 DITIRFAGDLA
-1046 QLVRLLKP
+1046 QLARVLKP

>member
-1 MADGSITIDARL
+1 
-13 NKKGAES
+13 
-20 DLKALQAKVKS
+20 
-31 TSKQIGDL
+31 
-39 DKQLNSAQTKRSA
+39 
-52 LGDSLNQA
+52 
-60 RQNADDTAVA
+60 
-70 LEKVNAQLENVKKSH
+70 
-85 LADIKS
+85 
-91 EYPGLS
+91 
-97 DSKVQDVLK
+97 
-106 SRMEGETSLL
+106 
-116 NQNQKLLD
+116 
-124 DLEKQDAKVAEIE
+124 
-137 SDYNAQGDAISGL
+137 
-150 QKRHAALTA
+150 
-159 QLNQENDAVNQQKSL
+159 
-174 IQHLSGED
+174 
-182 DMQAYFNKQADAIES
+182 MQAYFNKQADAIES

-222 RIVADTK
+222 RIVAETQ

-243 NRAARERAAA
+243 SRAAREHAIAA
-253 KSPKGSSVPASSSSA
+253 KSPKGSSVPGSSGSA

-295 LGARVF
+295 IGTRVF
-301 DTLQR
+301 GTLQQ

-361 TLRAALGNLQ
+361 TLRAALGSLQ

-415 GASKS
+415 GASQS

-498 LRDSLNTIPWPDIQ
+498 LRDSLNAIPWPDIQ

-595 AAILTLYGF
+595 AAILTLYSF

-639 GFVIGL
+639 GFVVGL
-645 LNTLIAAVQ
+645 LHTLIATVQ
-654 GTDWTTLGQNIVS
+654 GTDWTALGQNIVS
-667 MIGAIDWVGLF
+667 MVSSIDWVGLF

-691 INGIIDQVDWGA
+691 INGILDQVDWGA

-730 LWPMLMTIIG
+730 NWPLLLAILG
-740 ASLLPIIGGFVI
+740 AALLPQISTF
-752 DSVLAEL
+752 
-759 SKQVGIM
+759 
-766 GVQLLGKI
+766 
-774 AGWIV
+774 
-779 GTMLPTILSGL
+779 ILSTVLGAVL
-790 TALITAI
+790 NALAVFIAS
-797 VSAIG
+797 VVASIG
-802 LWPATIIAV
+802 LWP
-811 LLILGAAVFAC
+811 LLLVAAVSVI
-822 LAAHWDEIK
+822 LAAIIETLRKHGDDIRAGVDK
-831 QKLGE
+831 FGE
-836 TLDNLQEKVHSAG
+836 TIADIIRSAG
-849 EKIKEIWDALWL
+849 EKVKEIWNGLWL
-861 VVKLIGMQLWE
+861 TVKLIGMQLWE

-880 FWTNIGTALDSA
+880 FWINIGTALDSA

-911 SDIWEGITDTIETA
+911 SDIREGITDTIETA

-940 VGGVNGVISVLNG
+940 VGGVNGVIGVLNG

-1033 DITIKFAASGGLE
+1033 DITIRFAGDLA
-1046 QLVRLLKP
+1046 QLARVLKP

>member
-253 KSPKGSSVPASSSSA
+253 AGTSSPAKPTSGNPLRGV
-268 GLLSGRITG
+268 SGRVGSLTR
-277 LNKALSGTLNN
+277 ALSGALSN

-301 DTLQR
+301 GTLQR
-306 AVDGLRAK
+306 AVDGVRAK
-314 LTQSSKNLAKF
+314 LTQSSKNLASF
-325 RNRLMSIVSGA
+325 RNRLMGIVSGA

-346 RKTTEW
+346 RKATEW

-483 KDGDWYGVGQLIGEK
+483 KDGDWYGGGQLIGEK
-498 LRDSLNTIPWPDIQ
+498 LRDSLNAIPWPDIQ

-532 PGLWEAIGH
+532 PGLWEAVGH

-562 WDSLGAGIARGLT
+562 WDSLGAGLARGLT

-595 AAILTLYGF
+595 AAILTLYSF

-639 GFVIGL
+639 GFVVGL
-645 LNTLIAAVQ
+645 LHTLIATVQ
-654 GTDWTTLGQNIVS
+654 GTDWTALGQNIVS
-667 MIGAIDWVGLF
+667 MVSAIDWVGLF

-691 INGIIDQVDWGA
+691 INGILDQVDWGA

-730 LWPMLMTIIG
+730 NWPLLLAILG
-740 ASLLPIIGGFVI
+740 AALLPQISTF
-752 DSVLAEL
+752 
-759 SKQVGIM
+759 
-766 GVQLLGKI
+766 
-774 AGWIV
+774 
-779 GTMLPTILSGL
+779 ILSTVLGSVL
-790 TALITAI
+790 TALAGFIAS
-797 VSAIG
+797 VVAAIG
-802 LWPATIIAV
+802 LWP
-811 LLILGAAVFAC
+811 LLLVAAVSVILIAII
-822 LAAHWDEIK
+822 EILRK
-831 QKLGE
+831 HGDDIRAGVDKFGE
-836 TLDNLQEKVHSAG
+836 TIADIIRSAG
-849 EKIKEIWDALWL
+849 EKIKGIWDALWL

-1033 DITIKFAASGGLE
+1033 DITIRFAGDLA
-1046 QLVRLLKP
+1046 QLARVLKP

>member
-124 DLEKQDAKVAEIE
+124 DLEKQDTKVAEIE

-203 NRQNKAYGTVDESA
+203 NRQNKAYGTIDESA

-253 KSPKGSSVPASSSSA
+253 KSPKGSSVPGSSSSA

-314 LTQSSKNLAKF
+314 LTQSSKNLASF
-325 RNRLMSIVSGA
+325 RNRLMGIVSGA

-346 RKTTEW
+346 RNATEW

-383 AILPALTA
+383 ALLPALTA

-405 LVSFL
+405 LVAFL

-453 KNSGGGAG
+453 KNSGGGGAG

-498 LRDSLNTIPWPDIQ
+498 LRDSLNAIPWPDIQ

-562 WDSLGAGIARGLT
+562 WDSLGAGLARGLT

-595 AAILTLYGF
+595 AAILTLYSF

-639 GFVIGL
+639 GFVVGL
-645 LNTLIAAVQ
+645 LHTLIATVQ
-654 GTDWTTLGQNIVS
+654 GTDWTALGQNIVS
-667 MIGAIDWVGLF
+667 MVSSIDWVGLF

-691 INGIIDQVDWGA
+691 INGILDQVDWGA

-730 LWPMLMTIIG
+730 NWPLLLAILG
-740 ASLLPIIGGFVI
+740 AALLPQISTF
-752 DSVLAEL
+752 
-759 SKQVGIM
+759 
-766 GVQLLGKI
+766 
-774 AGWIV
+774 
-779 GTMLPTILSGL
+779 ILSTVLGAVL
-790 TALITAI
+790 NALAVFIAS
-797 VSAIG
+797 VVASIG
-802 LWPATIIAV
+802 LWP
-811 LLILGAAVFAC
+811 LLLVAAVSVI
-822 LAAHWDEIK
+822 LAAIIETLRKHGDDIRAGVDK
-831 QKLGE
+831 FGE
-836 TLDNLQEKVHSAG
+836 TIADIIRSAG
-849 EKIKEIWDALWL
+849 EKVKEIWNGLWL
-861 VVKLIGMQLWE
+861 TVKLIGMQLWE
-872 DITQGWND
+872 DIQQGWND

-940 VGGVNGVISVLNG
+940 VAGVNGVIGVLNG

-968 ERVGFNID
+968 KRVGFNID

-1033 DITIKFAASGGLE
+1033 DITIRFAGDLA
-1046 QLVRLLKP
+1046 QLARVLKP

>member
-91 EYPGLS
+91 DYPGLS

-124 DLEKQDAKVAEIE
+124 DLEKQDTKVAEIE

-159 QLNQENDAVNQQKSL
+159 QLSQENDAVNQQKSL

-203 NRQNKAYGTVDESA
+203 NRQNKAYGTIDESA

-253 KSPKGSSVPASSSSA
+253 KSPKGSSVPGSSSSA

-314 LTQSSKNLAKF
+314 LTQSSKNLASF
-325 RNRLMSIVSGA
+325 RNRLMGIVSGA

-346 RKTTEW
+346 RNATEW

-383 AILPALTA
+383 ALLPALTA

-405 LVSFL
+405 LVAFL

-453 KNSGGGAG
+453 KNSGGGGAG

-498 LRDSLNTIPWPDIQ
+498 LRDSLNAIPWPDIQ

-562 WDSLGAGIARGLT
+562 WDSLGAGLARGLT

-595 AAILTLYGF
+595 AAILTLYSF

-639 GFVIGL
+639 GFVVGL
-645 LNTLIAAVQ
+645 LHTLIATVQ
-654 GTDWTTLGQNIVS
+654 GTDWTALGQNIVS
-667 MIGAIDWVGLF
+667 MVSAIDWVGLF

-691 INGIIDQVDWGA
+691 INGILDQVDWGA

-730 LWPMLMTIIG
+730 NWPLLLAILG
-740 ASLLPIIGGFVI
+740 AALLPQISTF
-752 DSVLAEL
+752 
-759 SKQVGIM
+759 
-766 GVQLLGKI
+766 
-774 AGWIV
+774 
-779 GTMLPTILSGL
+779 ILSTVLGAVLNAL
-790 TALITAI
+790 TVFITSVVA
-797 VSAIG
+797 SIG
-802 LWPATIIAV
+802 LWPLLLVAAV
-811 LLILGAAVFAC
+811 SLILVAIIETLRKHGDDIRAGVDKF
-822 LAAHWDEIK
+822 
-831 QKLGE
+831 GE
-836 TLDNLQEKVHSAG
+836 TIADIIRSAG
-849 EKIKEIWDALWL
+849 EKVKEIWNGLWL
-861 VVKLIGMQLWE
+861 TVKLIGMQLWE

-940 VGGVNGVISVLNG
+940 VGGVNGVIGVLNG

-1033 DITIKFAASGGLE
+1033 DITIRFAGDLA
-1046 QLVRLLKP
+1046 QLARVLKP

>member
-124 DLEKQDAKVAEIE
+124 DLEKQDTKVAEIE

-203 NRQNKAYGTVDESA
+203 NRQNKAYGTIDESA

-253 KSPKGSSVPASSSSA
+253 KSPKGSSVPGSSSSA

-361 TLRAALGNLQ
+361 TLRAALGSLQ

-415 GASKS
+415 GASQS

-498 LRDSLNTIPWPDIQ
+498 LRDSLNAIPWPDIQ

-595 AAILTLYGF
+595 AAILTLYSF

-639 GFVIGL
+639 GFVVGL
-645 LNTLIAAVQ
+645 LHTLIATVQ
-654 GTDWTTLGQNIVS
+654 GTDWTALGQNIVS
-667 MIGAIDWVGLF
+667 MVSSIDWVGLF

-691 INGIIDQVDWGA
+691 INGILDQVDWGA

-730 LWPMLMTIIG
+730 NWPLLLAILG
-740 ASLLPIIGGFVI
+740 AALLPQISTF
-752 DSVLAEL
+752 
-759 SKQVGIM
+759 
-766 GVQLLGKI
+766 
-774 AGWIV
+774 
-779 GTMLPTILSGL
+779 ILSTVLGAVL
-790 TALITAI
+790 NALAVFIAS
-797 VSAIG
+797 VVASIG
-802 LWPATIIAV
+802 LWP
-811 LLILGAAVFAC
+811 LLLVAAVSVI
-822 LAAHWDEIK
+822 LAAIIETLRKHGDDIRAGVDK
-831 QKLGE
+831 FGE
-836 TLDNLQEKVHSAG
+836 TIADIIRSAG
-849 EKIKEIWDALWL
+849 EKVKEIWNGLWL
-861 VVKLIGMQLWE
+861 TVKLIGMQLWE

-880 FWTNIGTALDSA
+880 FWINIGTALDSA

-940 VGGVNGVISVLNG
+940 VGGVNGVIGVLNG

-1033 DITIKFAASGGLE
+1033 DITIRFAGDLA
-1046 QLVRLLKP
+1046 QLARVLKP

>member
-159 QLNQENDAVNQQKSL
+159 QLNQEKDAVNQQKSL

-222 RIVADTK
+222 RIVAETQ

-243 NRAARERAAA
+243 SRAAREHAIAA
-253 KSPKGSSVPASSSSA
+253 KSPKGSSVPGSSGSA

-301 DTLQR
+301 GTLQR

-346 RKTTEW
+346 RKITEW

-383 AILPALTA
+383 ALIPALTA

-415 GASKS
+415 GASQS
-420 AAKAMGKYA
+420 AAKAMSKYA

-470 TDNPFLDEILQAI
+470 TDNPFLDEIMQAI

-498 LRDSLNTIPWPDIQ
+498 LRDSLNAIPWPDIQ

-595 AAILTLYGF
+595 AAILTLYSF

-625 IANIPWME
+625 IANIPWTE

-639 GFVIGL
+639 GFVVGL
-645 LNTLIAAVQ
+645 LHTLIATVQ
-654 GTDWTTLGQNIVS
+654 GTDWTALGQNIVS
-667 MIGAIDWVGLF
+667 MVSTIDWVGLF

-691 INGIIDQVDWGA
+691 INGILDQVDWGA

-730 LWPMLMTIIG
+730 NWPLLLAILG
-740 ASLLPIIGGFVI
+740 AALLPQISTF
-752 DSVLAEL
+752 
-759 SKQVGIM
+759 
-766 GVQLLGKI
+766 
-774 AGWIV
+774 
-779 GTMLPTILSGL
+779 ILSTVLGAVL
-790 TALITAI
+790 NALAVFIAS
-797 VSAIG
+797 VVASIG
-802 LWPATIIAV
+802 LWP
-811 LLILGAAVFAC
+811 LLLVAAVSVI
-822 LAAHWDEIK
+822 LAAIIETLRKHGDDIRAGVDK
-831 QKLGE
+831 FGE
-836 TLDNLQEKVHSAG
+836 TIADIIRSAG
-849 EKIKEIWDALWL
+849 EKVKEIWNGLWL
-861 VVKLIGMQLWE
+861 TVKLIGMQLWE

-880 FWTNIGTALDSA
+880 FWINIGTALDSA

-940 VGGVNGVISVLNG
+940 VGGVNGVIGVLNG

-1033 DITIKFAASGGLE
+1033 DITIRFAGDLA
-1046 QLVRLLKP
+1046 QLARVLKP

>member
-124 DLEKQDAKVAEIE
+124 DLEKQDTKVAEIE

-253 KSPKGSSVPASSSSA
+253 KSPKGSSVPGSSSSA

-498 LRDSLNTIPWPDIQ
+498 LRDSLNAIPWPDIQ

-532 PGLWEAIGH
+532 PGLWEAVGH

-562 WDSLGAGIARGLT
+562 WDSLGAGLARGIT

-595 AAILTLYGF
+595 AAILTLYSF

-639 GFVIGL
+639 GFVVGL
-645 LNTLIAAVQ
+645 LHTLIATVQ
-654 GTDWTTLGQNIVS
+654 GTDWTALGQNIVS
-667 MIGAIDWVGLF
+667 MVSAIDWVGLF

-691 INGIIDQVDWGA
+691 INGILDQVDWGA

-730 LWPMLMTIIG
+730 NWPLLLAILG
-740 ASLLPIIGGFVI
+740 AALLPQISTF
-752 DSVLAEL
+752 
-759 SKQVGIM
+759 
-766 GVQLLGKI
+766 
-774 AGWIV
+774 
-779 GTMLPTILSGL
+779 ILSTVLGTVL
-790 TALITAI
+790 NALAVFIAS
-797 VSAIG
+797 VVASIG
-802 LWPATIIAV
+802 LWP
-811 LLILGAAVFAC
+811 LLLVAAVSVI
-822 LAAHWDEIK
+822 LAAIIETLRKHGDDIRAGVDK
-831 QKLGE
+831 FGE
-836 TLDNLQEKVHSAG
+836 TIADIIRSAG

-934 GMISAI
+934 SMISAI
-940 VGGVNGVISVLNG
+940 VGGVNGVIGVLNG

-1033 DITIKFAASGGLE
+1033 DITIRFAGDLA
-1046 QLVRLLKP
+1046 QLARVLKP